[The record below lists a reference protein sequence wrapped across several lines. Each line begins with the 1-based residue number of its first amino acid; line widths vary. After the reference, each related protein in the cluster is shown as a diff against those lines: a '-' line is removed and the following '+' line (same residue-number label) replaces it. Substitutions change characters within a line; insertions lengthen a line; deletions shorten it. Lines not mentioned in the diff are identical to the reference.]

1 MSESINQCISHSICQ
16 WVNQSINQ
24 SICQSIF
31 QSINQLVCQSMN
43 QWMITLSGSF
53 VTMWMFLS
61 DYSSFLRKSREP
73 ITKKITTT
81 SIAFENV
88 SPLWGFCVQHIR
100 ISTALWRSFVCRLKE
115 YSRTKV
121 NNSQWKRSAN
131 ILLCRF
137 AWKCLFF
144 FKLFYSLGDN
154 CLLVH
159 LNSSLWLCQ
168 VNHWQTND
176 LNLSALY

>member
-1 MSESINQCISHSICQ
+1 MHQSFNLSVSQS
-16 WVNQSINQ
+16 VNQSINL
-24 SICQSIF
+24 SVNLPIN

-137 AWKCLFF
+137 AWKRLFF
-144 FKLFYSLGDN
+144 LTVLLFG
-154 CLLVH
+154 
-159 LNSSLWLCQ
+159 W
-168 VNHWQTND
+168 
-176 LNLSALY
+176 

>member
-1 MSESINQCISHSICQ
+1 MH
-16 WVNQSINQ
+16 QSFNLSVSQSVNQ

-121 NNSQWKRSAN
+121 NNSQWKRSAS

-137 AWKCLFF
+137 AWKRLFF
-144 FKLFYSLGDN
+144 FN
-154 CLLVH
+154 CFTLWVIIVSWSIWTVH
-159 LNSSLWLCQ
+159 YGY
-168 VNHWQTND
+168 VK
-176 LNLSALY
+176 

>member
-1 MSESINQCISHSICQ
+1 MH
-16 WVNQSINQ
+16 QSFNLSVSQSVNQ

-43 QWMITLSGSF
+43 QWMFTLSGSF

-176 LNLSALY
+176 LNLSGLY

>member
-1 MSESINQCISHSICQ
+1 MHQSFNLSVSQS
-16 WVNQSINQ
+16 VNQSI
-24 SICQSIF
+24 SQSIF
-31 QSINQLVCQSMN
+31 QSINQSVSLSIHESMN
-43 QWMITLSGSF
+43 
-53 VTMWMFLS
+53 
-61 DYSSFLRKSREP
+61 DYIIRIFCNNVDVLIRLFQFPQEIKR
-73 ITKKITTT
+73 TNHKKITTT

-137 AWKCLFF
+137 AWKHLFF
-144 FKLFYSLGDN
+144 FFSCFTLWVIIVSWSIWT
-154 CLLVH
+154 VH
-159 LNSSLWLCQ
+159 YGY
-168 VNHWQTND
+168 VK
-176 LNLSALY
+176 

>member
-1 MSESINQCISHSICQ
+1 MHQSFNLSVSQS
-16 WVNQSINQ
+16 VNQSINL
-24 SICQSIF
+24 SVNLP
-31 QSINQLVCQSMN
+31 INQSVSLSIHESMN
-43 QWMITLSGSF
+43 
-53 VTMWMFLS
+53 
-61 DYSSFLRKSREP
+61 DYIIRIFCNNVDVLIRLFQFPQEIKR
-73 ITKKITTT
+73 TNHKKITTT

-137 AWKCLFF
+137 AWKRLFF
-144 FKLFYSLGDN
+144 FN
-154 CLLVH
+154 CFTLWVIIVSWSIWTVH
-159 LNSSLWLCQ
+159 YGY
-168 VNHWQTND
+168 VK
-176 LNLSALY
+176 

>member
-1 MSESINQCISHSICQ
+1 MHQSFNLSVSQS
-16 WVNQSINQ
+16 VNQSINL
-24 SICQSIF
+24 SVNLP
-31 QSINQLVCQSMN
+31 INQSVSLSIHESMN
-43 QWMITLSGSF
+43 
-53 VTMWMFLS
+53 
-61 DYSSFLRKSREP
+61 DYIIRIFCNNVDVLIRLFQFQENQSQKVA
-73 ITKKITTT
+73 TT

-137 AWKCLFF
+137 AWKHLFF
-144 FKLFYSLGDN
+144 FFSCFTLWVIIVSWSIWT
-154 CLLVH
+154 VH
-159 LNSSLWLCQ
+159 YGY
-168 VNHWQTND
+168 VK
-176 LNLSALY
+176 